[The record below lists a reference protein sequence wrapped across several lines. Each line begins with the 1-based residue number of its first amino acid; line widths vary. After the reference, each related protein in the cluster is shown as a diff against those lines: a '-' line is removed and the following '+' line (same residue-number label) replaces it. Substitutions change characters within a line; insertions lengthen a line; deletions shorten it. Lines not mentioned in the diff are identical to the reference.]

1 MASTAHAVLSEPTGF
16 PVARLAA
23 AGSARLEVR
32 LAAGVKRPFVGSAW
46 NREGCS
52 EHVSMWDS
60 CWQERDTEVQGLQQ
74 RLMEAEE
81 AHEEELA
88 DLQGT
93 IQSCSAKLQ
102 DTKVLLQGL

>member
-1 MASTAHAVLSEPTGF
+1 
-16 PVARLAA
+16 
-23 AGSARLEVR
+23 
-32 LAAGVKRPFVGSAW
+32 
-46 NREGCS
+46 
-52 EHVSMWDS
+52 MWDC